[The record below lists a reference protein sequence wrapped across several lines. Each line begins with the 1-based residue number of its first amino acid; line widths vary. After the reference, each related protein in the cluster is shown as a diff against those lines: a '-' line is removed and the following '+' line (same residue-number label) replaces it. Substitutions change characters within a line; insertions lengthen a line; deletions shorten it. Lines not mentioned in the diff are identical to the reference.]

1 MYTEIKYL
9 YLKQHSVTVGLTDAQ
24 LLEMTN
30 TVKVKNVKKGES
42 VYMEDGFES
51 RIYLLVKGKIKISEV
66 DDRGDELIK
75 EILTATEI
83 FGDVS
88 LDGSISDDE
97 FAEALTENT
106 VVCSFRSSEF
116 KQLMQANVVLAM
128 NFIQQ
133 VSGKFRRLENR
144 HSNLVFKDAKSRL
157 ISFFR
162 DWAKR
167 APIVLVYGVLLI
179 VVDTLPINL
188 TKSRWL
194 AWFRRLRPL
203 ALMFGLGL
211 GLSAFFWLPALL
223 ERDLSQLERALSSAY
238 DYRNYFLNLDTLL
251 AGPHAIDPYLVNA
264 TVTPSLSW
272 LGLSLALLGWTRLWT
287 SLSRW
292 PACRPRP

>member
-1 MYTEIKYL
+1 MQTEIKYL
-9 YLKQHSVTVGLTDAQ
+9 YLKQHAVTAGLTDAQ
-24 LLEMTN
+24 LLQMTS

-42 VYMEDGFES
+42 IYMEDGFES

-88 LDGSISDDE
+88 LDASISDDE

-106 VVCSFRSSEF
+106 VICSFRSSDF
-116 KQLMQANVVLAM
+116 KQLMQTNVVLAM

-144 HSNLVFKDAKSRL
+144 HSNLVFKDARSRL

-167 APIVLVYGVLLI
+167 EGSRVGDKIKLNNY
-179 VVDTLPINL
+179 L
-188 TKSRWL
+188 THNDIAGIISTSRQ
-194 AWFRRLRPL
+194 
-203 ALMFGLGL
+203 
-211 GLSAFFWLPALL
+211 SVT
-223 ERDLSQLERALSSAY
+223 
-238 DYRNYFLNLDTLL
+238 TLL
-251 AGPHAIDPYLVNA
+251 NELKDGGIIYYNRKHIELSDRYLVN
-264 TVTPSLSW
+264 
-272 LGLSLALLGWTRLWT
+272 
-287 SLSRW
+287 
-292 PACRPRP
+292 

>member
-1 MYTEIKYL
+1 MHTEIKYL
-9 YLKQHSVTVGLTDAQ
+9 YLKQHAVTAGLTDAQ

-88 LDGSISDDE
+88 LDGSVSDDE

-106 VVCSFRSSEF
+106 VICSFRSAEF
-116 KQLMQANVVLAM
+116 KQLMQNNVVLAM

-144 HSNLVFKDAKSRL
+144 HANLVFKDAKSRL
-157 ISFFR
+157 ISFFS
-162 DWAKR
+162 DWARREGNRVGDK
-167 APIVLVYGVLLI
+167 IKLNNY
-179 VVDTLPINL
+179 L
-188 TKSRWL
+188 THNDIAGIISTSRQ
-194 AWFRRLRPL
+194 
-203 ALMFGLGL
+203 
-211 GLSAFFWLPALL
+211 SVT
-223 ERDLSQLERALSSAY
+223 
-238 DYRNYFLNLDTLL
+238 TLL
-251 AGPHAIDPYLVNA
+251 NELKDGGVIFYNRKHIELSDRCLVN
-264 TVTPSLSW
+264 
-272 LGLSLALLGWTRLWT
+272 
-287 SLSRW
+287 
-292 PACRPRP
+292 

>member
-9 YLKQHSVTVGLTDAQ
+9 YLKQHAVTEGLNEAQ
-24 LLEMTN
+24 LLEMAN

-75 EILTATEI
+75 EILTPTEI

-88 LDGSISDDE
+88 LNGSVSDDE

-106 VVCSFRSSEF
+106 VICSFSSSEF
-116 KQLMQANVVLAM
+116 KELMQKNVVLAM

-133 VSGKFRRLENR
+133 VSSKFRRLESR

-167 APIVLVYGVLLI
+167 EGSKEGDKVRLNNY
-179 VVDTLPINL
+179 L
-188 TKSRWL
+188 THNDIARIISTSRQ
-194 AWFRRLRPL
+194 
-203 ALMFGLGL
+203 
-211 GLSAFFWLPALL
+211 SVT
-223 ERDLSQLERALSSAY
+223 
-238 DYRNYFLNLDTLL
+238 TLL
-251 AGPHAIDPYLVNA
+251 NELKEGGMIFYNRKHIEFNERQLVN
-264 TVTPSLSW
+264 
-272 LGLSLALLGWTRLWT
+272 
-287 SLSRW
+287 
-292 PACRPRP
+292 

>member
-9 YLKQHSVTVGLTDAQ
+9 YLKQHAVTAGLTDAQ

-42 VYMEDGFES
+42 IYMENGFES

-75 EILTATEI
+75 EILSATEI

-106 VVCSFRSSEF
+106 VICSFSSAEF
-116 KQLMQANVVLAM
+116 KQLMQTNIVLAM

-162 DWAKR
+162 DWATREGSKEGDK
-167 APIVLVYGVLLI
+167 IKLNNY
-179 VVDTLPINL
+179 L
-188 TKSRWL
+188 THNDIAGIISTSRQ
-194 AWFRRLRPL
+194 
-203 ALMFGLGL
+203 
-211 GLSAFFWLPALL
+211 SVT
-223 ERDLSQLERALSSAY
+223 
-238 DYRNYFLNLDTLL
+238 TLL
-251 AGPHAIDPYLVNA
+251 NELKDGGMIYYNRKHIEFSDRYLVN
-264 TVTPSLSW
+264 
-272 LGLSLALLGWTRLWT
+272 
-287 SLSRW
+287 
-292 PACRPRP
+292 

>member
-9 YLKQHSVTVGLTDAQ
+9 YLKQHAVTAGLTDAQ

-42 VYMEDGFES
+42 IYMENGFES

-75 EILTATEI
+75 EILSATEI

-106 VVCSFRSSEF
+106 VICSFSSAEF
-116 KQLMQANVVLAM
+116 KQLMQTNIVLAM

-162 DWAKR
+162 DWATREGSKEGDK
-167 APIVLVYGVLLI
+167 IKLNNY
-179 VVDTLPINL
+179 L
-188 TKSRWL
+188 THNDIAGIISTSRQ
-194 AWFRRLRPL
+194 
-203 ALMFGLGL
+203 
-211 GLSAFFWLPALL
+211 SVT
-223 ERDLSQLERALSSAY
+223 
-238 DYRNYFLNLDTLL
+238 TLL
-251 AGPHAIDPYLVNA
+251 NELKEGGMIYYNRKHIEFSDRYLVN
-264 TVTPSLSW
+264 
-272 LGLSLALLGWTRLWT
+272 
-287 SLSRW
+287 
-292 PACRPRP
+292 

>member
-1 MYTEIKYL
+1 MYNEVKYL
-9 YLKQHSVTVGLTDAQ
+9 YLQQHAVTAGLTNAQ
-24 LLEMTN
+24 LLQMTD

-42 VYMEDGFES
+42 VYMDDGFES

-75 EILTATEI
+75 EILSATEI

-106 VVCSFRSSEF
+106 VICSFSSAEF
-116 KQLMQANVVLAM
+116 KQLMQTNVVLAM

-162 DWAKR
+162 DWATREGSREGDK
-167 APIVLVYGVLLI
+167 I
-179 VVDTLPINL
+179 TLNNYL
-188 TKSRWL
+188 THNDIAGIISTSRQ
-194 AWFRRLRPL
+194 
-203 ALMFGLGL
+203 
-211 GLSAFFWLPALL
+211 SVT
-223 ERDLSQLERALSSAY
+223 
-238 DYRNYFLNLDTLL
+238 TLL
-251 AGPHAIDPYLVNA
+251 NELKEGGIIYYNRKHIEFSDRYFVN
-264 TVTPSLSW
+264 
-272 LGLSLALLGWTRLWT
+272 
-287 SLSRW
+287 
-292 PACRPRP
+292 